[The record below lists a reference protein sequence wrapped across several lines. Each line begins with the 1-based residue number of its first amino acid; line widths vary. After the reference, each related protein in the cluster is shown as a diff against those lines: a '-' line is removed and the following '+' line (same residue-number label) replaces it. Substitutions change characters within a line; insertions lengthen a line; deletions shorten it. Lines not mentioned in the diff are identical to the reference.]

1 MSPITRE
8 ELEMAGYSFV
18 DDTDQIEL
26 REEETVWDN
35 VLANAQ
41 ASLEL
46 WECLLRT
53 TGGSIEPTKTDW
65 VKVVYEWKGCQPQ
78 LQKANQNG
86 EIWTKNPDG
95 INEKLKQIEP
105 NEARRT
111 LGVWQ
116 AADGQEDTQKEV
128 LIDKIKSWGANT
140 DGVSKSETK
149 TATISTLGRSLR
161 YPLAATALTTQ
172 Q

>member
-53 TGGSIEPTKTDW
+53 T
-65 VKVVYEWKGCQPQ
+65 
-78 LQKANQNG
+78 
-86 EIWTKNPDG
+86 
-95 INEKLKQIEP
+95 
-105 NEARRT
+105 
-111 LGVWQ
+111 
-116 AADGQEDTQKEV
+116 
-128 LIDKIKSWGANT
+128 
-140 DGVSKSETK
+140 
-149 TATISTLGRSLR
+149 
-161 YPLAATALTTQ
+161 
-172 Q
+172 

>member
-1 MSPITRE
+1 M
-8 ELEMAGYSFV
+8 L
-18 DDTDQIEL
+18 
-26 REEETVWDN
+26 
-35 VLANAQ
+35 
-41 ASLEL
+41 
-46 WECLLRT
+46 
-53 TGGSIEPTKTDW
+53 
-65 VKVVYEWKGCQPQ
+65 YEWKGCQPQ